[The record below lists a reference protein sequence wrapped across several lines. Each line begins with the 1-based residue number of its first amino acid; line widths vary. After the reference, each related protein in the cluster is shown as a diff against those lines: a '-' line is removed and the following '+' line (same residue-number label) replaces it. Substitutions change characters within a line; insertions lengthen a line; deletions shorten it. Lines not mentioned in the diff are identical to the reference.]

1 MKKIFY
7 WSPYLSNVATIKN
20 VLNSAMSM
28 KKYTKKSLN
37 ISIIDVVGEWSKY
50 EKEIQAL
57 KINLIKMPGFKLDKF
72 LPIEGFL
79 KSRTVFFLI
88 FFFKFFSLRKIIKNE
103 KPEYFIIHLLSFL
116 PFTLMIFS
124 NFETRFILRISGL
137 PKLTFLRK
145 LFWKIISKKI
155 YMVTCPSYKT
165 KIDLLKTGIFP
176 EKILKILYDP
186 IIDVDKINKNLMK
199 TNKYN
204 FSDKKYFL
212 NIGRLTKQKNQLLLL
227 KAFSKI
233 SISNKN
239 LNLVI
244 VGEGEER
251 SKLESYI
258 KSKNLDAKVFLT
270 GYIENIYPLIK
281 KSIAIISSSLWEDPG
296 AVMIEASYCNK
307 NVISSNCPN
316 GPEEFLSSDSGN
328 YLFRNNDVVSLVSKI
343 NSFLKDDENKK
354 FLQILSCKQK
364 SRNYTIFNHYKRLVL
379 LLKLN

>member
-1 MKKIFY
+1 MKKIFF

-28 KKYTKKSLN
+28 KKYNKKSLN
-37 ISIIDVVGEWSKY
+37 ISILDVIGEWSKY

-72 LPIEGFL
+72 FPIEGFL
-79 KSRTVFFLI
+79 KSRIIFFLI
-88 FFFKFFSLRKIIKNE
+88 FFFKFFSLRKIIKYE

-137 PKLTFLRK
+137 PKLTILRK

-165 KIDLLKTGIFP
+165 KQDLLKMGIFP
-176 EKILKILYDP
+176 EKILKTLYDP

-258 KSKNLDAKVFLT
+258 KSKNLDAQVFLT
-270 GYIENIYPLIK
+270 GYTENIYPLIK

-316 GPEEFLSSDSGN
+316 GPEEFLSSDNGN
-328 YLFRNNDVVSLVSKI
+328 YLFRNNDVVSLISKI
-343 NSFLKDDENKK
+343 NSFLKDDEDKK
-354 FLQILSCKQK
+354 FLQILSCKRK
-364 SRNYTIFNHYKRLVL
+364 SRNYTIFKHYKRLVL

>member
-1 MKKIFY
+1 MKKIFF
-7 WSPYLSNVATIKN
+7 WSPHVSNVATVKN
-20 VLNSAMSM
+20 VINSAASL
-28 KKYTKKSLN
+28 KKYNKN
-37 ISIIDVVGEWSKY
+37 QINVSIIDAVGEWKKY
-50 EKEIQAL
+50 KDEIKL
-57 KINLIKMPGFKLDKF
+57 FKINMIEMPGLNLSKF
-72 LPIEGFL
+72 FPIEGFV
-79 KSRTVFFLI
+79 KSRLVYFLI
-88 FFFKFFSLRKIIKNE
+88 FFFKYRSLKKIIKDE
-103 KPEYFIIHLLSFL
+103 KPDYFIIHLISFL
-116 PFTLMIFS
+116 PLSLLIFS
-124 NFETRFILRISGL
+124 SFDTKFILRISGL
-137 PKLTFLRK
+137 PRFTIIRK
-145 LFWKIISKKI
+145 IFWKLISNKI
-155 YMVTCPSYKT
+155 YLVTCPSEKT
-165 KIDLLKTGIFP
+165 KIDLLKKGIFS
-176 EKILKILYDP
+176 EKILKTLYDP
-186 IIDVDKINKNLMK
+186 IIDVNKINKNLMIK
-199 TNKYN
+199 NEYN
-204 FSDKKYFL
+204 FLDKKYFL

-258 KSKNLDAKVFLT
+258 KSKDLGTKVFLV
-270 GYIENIYPLIK
+270 GYTENVYPLIK

-316 GPEEFLSSDSGN
+316 GPEEFLSSESGN

-364 SRNYTIFNHYKRLVL
+364 SRNYTIFKHYRRLAL

>member
-20 VLNSAMSM
+20 VLNSAMSI
-28 KKYTKKSLN
+28 KKYSKKSLN

-57 KINLIKMPGFKLDKF
+57 KINQKKMPGFKLDKF

-88 FFFKFFSLRKIIKNE
+88 FFFKFFSLREIIKNE

-116 PFTLMIFS
+116 PFTLMAFS

-137 PKLTFLRK
+137 PKLTILRK

-165 KIDLLKTGIFP
+165 KLDLLKTGIFP

-233 SISNKN
+233 SNSNKD

-258 KSKNLDAKVFLT
+258 NSKNLGTKVFLV
-270 GYIENIYPLIK
+270 GYTENVYPLIK

-343 NSFLKDDENKK
+343 NSFLKDDKNKK